1 MFLSI
6 VKSMAVV
13 LGALACSL
21 ILFEYLTARS
31 RKINRSTISKHLRD
45 PQAARSDKNTRPPS
59 ILFRALKKAPFISQ
73 SLKREEQQRMKAL
86 YRAELPKMFEIIA
99 LGMRVGL
106 AFDQAFALYAR
117 SFSTPLAEL
126 CRERFEVWER
136 GLITRE
142 AGLRDLS
149 KQIELKEFERF
160 VSLSLRALDYG
171 APLTHLLY
179 SLADDARKSY
189 RAERQT
195 KVAKAP
201 VKMLIPTGAFILPAM
216 MMLVL
221 GPIIL
226 DITGRMV

>member
-1 MFLSI
+1 MFLSL
-6 VKSMAVV
+6 VKSIAVI

-21 ILFEYLTARS
+21 FLFEYLSARS
-31 RKINRSTISKHLRD
+31 RKLNRSEISKHLRD
-45 PQAARSDKNTRPPS
+45 PQMGQKEKTSRKPS
-59 ILFRALKKAPFISQ
+59 IIRRLLSSVPFVSR
-73 SLKREEQQRMKAL
+73 SLKREEQQRKKAQ
-86 YRAELPKMFEIIA
+86 YRSELPKLFEIIA

-117 SFSTPLAEL
+117 SFSTPLAKR
-126 CRERFEVWER
+126 CCERFEVWER
-136 GLITRE
+136 GLISRE
-142 AGLRDLS
+142 SGLRDLAS
-149 KQIELKEFERF
+149 HFELKEFDRF
-160 VSLSLRALDYG
+160 TSLSLRALDYG

-179 SLADDARKSY
+179 SLAEDARKSY

>member
-6 VKSMAVV
+6 AKSLAVI

-21 ILFEYLTARS
+21 ILFEYLNVRS
-31 RKINRSTISKHLRD
+31 RKLNRSRISKHLRD
-45 PQAARSDKNTRPPS
+45 PQAPQGDANTHAPS
-59 ILFRALKKAPFISQ
+59 IVRRLFAKVPFVSV
-73 SLKREEQQRMKAL
+73 SLRREEQQRRKAL
-86 YRAELPKMFEIIA
+86 YRSELPKMFEIIA

-117 SFSTPLAEL
+117 SFSTPLAQQ

-142 AGLRDLS
+142 AGLRDLAAH
-149 KQIELKEFERF
+149 IGLKEFDRF
-160 VSLSLRALDYG
+160 TSLSLRALDYG

-179 SLADDARKSY
+179 NLADDARKSY

-226 DITGRMV
+226 DITERMV